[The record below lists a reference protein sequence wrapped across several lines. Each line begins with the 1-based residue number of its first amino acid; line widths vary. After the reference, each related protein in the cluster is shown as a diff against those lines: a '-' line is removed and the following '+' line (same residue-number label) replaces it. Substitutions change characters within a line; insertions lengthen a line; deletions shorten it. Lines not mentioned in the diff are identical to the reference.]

1 MAITILTTP
10 TFEQYIKTHRTVVVD
25 FYAQWCG
32 PCKMLAP
39 IMEQLSNEYASRH
52 VDFAKVDID
61 LNQPIA
67 QALGIA
73 SIPTV
78 VIYRHGKIHSH
89 FVGFRS
95 KEEIKKLI
103 DESIKQEI

>member
-1 MAITILTTP
+1 
-10 TFEQYIKTHRTVVVD
+10 
-25 FYAQWCG
+25 
-32 PCKMLAP
+32 MLAP
-39 IMEQLSNEYASRH
+39 IMEQLSTEYASHH

-61 LNQPIA
+61 LNQDVA
-67 QALGIA
+67 RALGIA

-95 KEEIKKLI
+95 KLEIKTMI
-103 DESIKQEI
+103 DEAIKQEI

>member
-1 MAITILTTP
+1 MAINILTTP

-32 PCKMLAP
+32 PCKVLAP
-39 IMEQLSNEYASRH
+39 IMEQLATEYQPKH

-95 KEEIKKLI
+95 KEDIKKLI
-103 DESIKQEI
+103 DEAIKQEI

>member
-1 MAITILTTP
+1 MAITTLTTP
-10 TFEQYIKTHRTVVVD
+10 SYEQFIKTHRTVVVD

-39 IMEQLSNEYASRH
+39 IMEQLSTEYASRN

-61 LNQPIA
+61 LNQDVA
-67 QALGIA
+67 RALGVA

-95 KEEIKKLI
+95 KPDIKAMI
-103 DESIKQEI
+103 DEAIKQEN

>member
-1 MAITILTTP
+1 MAVLTLTTP
-10 TFEQYIKTHRTVVVD
+10 TFEQFIKTHRTVVVD
-25 FYAQWCG
+25 FYTQWCG

-39 IMEQLSNEYASRH
+39 IMEQLSNEYAPKH

-89 FVGFRS
+89 LVGFRT
-95 KEEIKKLI
+95 KPDIKARI
-103 DESIKQEI
+103 DEAIKQEI